1 MLSINFEEEQIES
14 HLMGT
19 KIYDTNMRIILRF
32 PFILDH
38 RPRSEYSHRFEI
50 VAV

>member
-19 KIYDTNMRIILRF
+19 KIYVRIILRF

-38 RPRSEYSHRFEI
+38 RPRSEYFHRLEI